1 MIRVWRRGINWQL
14 PISRTLPSPSGNYRE
29 AVVNHIMI
37 YLVMATFL
45 GLILTAMLIPFAFAL
60 A

>member
-1 MIRVWRRGINWQL
+1 MIRVWRRGI
-14 PISRTLPSPSGNYRE
+14 TLCRPTSCTLLSPSGNSRE

-37 YLVMATFL
+37 YVVMATFL
-45 GLILTAMLIPFAFAL
+45 GLILTAILIPFAFAL

>member
-1 MIRVWRRGINWQL
+1 MIRVWRTGITRDWLNN
-14 PISRTLPSPSGNYRE
+14 RTLPSPSGNSRE
-29 AVVNHIMI
+29 AVVNHVMI
-37 YLVMATFL
+37 YVVMATFL

>member
-1 MIRVWRRGINWQL
+1 MIRIWRTGITLQRPN
-14 PISRTLPSPSGNYRE
+14 SRTLPSPSGNSLE

-37 YLVMATFL
+37 YLVMATFV
-45 GLILTAMLIPFAFAL
+45 GLILTAILIPFAFAL